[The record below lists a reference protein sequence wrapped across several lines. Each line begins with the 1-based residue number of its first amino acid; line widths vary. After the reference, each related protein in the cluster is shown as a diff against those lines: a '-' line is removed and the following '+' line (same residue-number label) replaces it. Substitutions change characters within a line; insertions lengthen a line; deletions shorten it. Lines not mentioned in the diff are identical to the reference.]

1 MSDLSCHGYSN
12 RDLVLSLAVRLLS
25 ELIAYPTVSHTSN
38 QAITEWVA
46 DRLRAQ
52 GFECEQTRYLDG
64 EGVPKFNLI
73 AKRLPTDSSSKSGD
87 LSTQSI
93 DRPEN
98 ETGLAYFCHT
108 DVVPADRWGGPG
120 GNPFEA
126 VIEDN
131 RLYGR
136 GSCDMKGSLAA
147 MLAAIDDLDASKQ
160 SAPLWVVCT
169 ADEEVGLRG
178 AKELAQSS
186 PAYRELVALDPVA
199 LIGEPTELG
208 VVHAHKGMGGFRVI
222 SHGKAAHSSTNRGVN
237 ANVAMIPLLQTILEL
252 HERSQTDPMLRDD
265 RFDPPT
271 LTFNFGISDHADAT
285 NIVPDRSEVWANWRA
300 MPSVD
305 GECLMAEAK
314 AAAEQLGLQFR
325 SYKSVAPLET
335 PIDDPTLVR
344 MCELASSYCG
354 REKAE
359 TVCYATDGAVL
370 EELRHRI
377 VCGPGSIEQAHTVD
391 EFIELESLENGVSL
405 FREAVQ
411 AFAMKA

>member
-1 MSDLSCHGYSN
+1 M
-12 RDLVLSLAVRLLS
+12 SLAVRLLS

-38 QAITEWVA
+38 GAITEWVA

-73 AKRLPTDSSSKSGD
+73 AKRLPPDSSLESGN

-93 DRPEN
+93 DRLELDRPEN
-98 ETGLAYFCHT
+98 EIGLAYFCHT

-126 VIEDN
+126 VVEDN

-136 GSCDMKGSLAA
+136 GACDMKGSLAA
-147 MLAAIDDLDASKQ
+147 MLAAIDGVDASMQ
-160 SAPLWVVCT
+160 SAPLWIVCT

-186 PAYRELVALDPVA
+186 QAYREIVSRNPVA
-199 LIGEPTELG
+199 LIGEPTELRI
-208 VVHAHKGMGGFRVI
+208 VHAHKGMGGFRVI
-222 SHGKAAHSSTNRGVN
+222 SHGKAAHSSTAKGIN

-252 HERSQTDPMLRDD
+252 HERVQTDPMLRDD

-285 NIVPDRSEVWANWRA
+285 NIVPDRSEVWANWRT
-300 MPSVD
+300 MPHVD
-305 GECLMAEAK
+305 GECLMEDAK
-314 AAAEQLGLQFR
+314 VAAEQLGLQFR
-325 SYKSVAPLET
+325 GYKSVAPLET
-335 PIDDPTLVR
+335 SIDDPTLVR

-354 REKAE
+354 RDKPE

-370 EELRHRI
+370 GELQHRI
-377 VCGPGSIEQAHTVD
+377 VCGPGSIEQAHTID
-391 EFIELESLENGVSL
+391 EFIELESLENGVAL
-405 FREAVQ
+405 FRDAIQ
-411 AFAMKA
+411 AFAMRS

>member
-1 MSDLSCHGYSN
+1 M
-12 RDLVLSLAVRLLS
+12 SLAVRLLS

-38 QAITEWVA
+38 GAITEWVA

-73 AKRLPTDSSSKSGD
+73 AKRLPPGSSSESGN

-93 DRPEN
+93 DRLELDRPEN
-98 ETGLAYFCHT
+98 EIGLAYFCHT

-126 VIEDN
+126 VVEDN

-136 GSCDMKGSLAA
+136 GACDMKGSLAA
-147 MLAAIDDLDASKQ
+147 MLAAIDGLDASMQ
-160 SAPLWVVCT
+160 SAPLWIVCT

-186 PAYRELVALDPVA
+186 QAYREIVSRNPVA
-199 LIGEPTELG
+199 LIGEPTELRI
-208 VVHAHKGMGGFRVI
+208 VHAHKGMGGFRVI
-222 SHGKAAHSSTNRGVN
+222 SHGKAAHSST
-237 ANVAMIPLLQTILEL
+237 A
-252 HERSQTDPMLRDD
+252 
-265 RFDPPT
+265 

-285 NIVPDRSEVWANWRA
+285 NIVPDRCEVWANWRT
-300 MPSVD
+300 MPHVD
-305 GECLMAEAK
+305 GECLMEDAK
-314 AAAEQLGLQFR
+314 VAAEQLGLQFR
-325 SYKSVAPLET
+325 GYKSVAPLET
-335 PIDDPTLVR
+335 SIDDPTLVR

-354 REKAE
+354 RDKPE

-370 EELRHRI
+370 GELQHRI

-391 EFIELESLENGVSL
+391 EFIELESLENGVAL
-405 FREAVQ
+405 FRDAIQ
-411 AFAMKA
+411 AFAMRS

>member
-1 MSDLSCHGYSN
+1 M
-12 RDLVLSLAVRLLS
+12 SLAVKLLS

-46 DRLRAQ
+46 DRLSAQ

-73 AKRLPTDSSSKSGD
+73 AKRSPSGSSSGFGRS
-87 LSTQSI
+87 SMRSI
-93 DRPEN
+93 DRPGIDPPEN
-98 ETGLAYFCHT
+98 DRPDNEIGLAYFCHT

-126 VIEDN
+126 VVEDG

-147 MLAAIDDLDASKQ
+147 MLAAIDGLDAANQ

-178 AKELAQSS
+178 AKELSQNSQ
-186 PAYRELVALDPVA
+186 AYRELVALDPVA
-199 LIGEPTELG
+199 LIGEPTELR
-208 VVHAHKGMGGFRVI
+208 VVYAHKGMGGFRVI
-222 SHGKAAHSSTNRGVN
+222 SHGKAAHSSTDRGIN

-252 HERSQTDPMLRDD
+252 HERVQADPMLRDE

-271 LTFNFGISDHADAT
+271 LTFNFGVSDHADAT
-285 NIVPDRSEVWANWRA
+285 NIVPDRSEVWANWRT
-300 MPSVD
+300 MPNVE
-305 GECLMAEAK
+305 GECLMADAK
-314 AAAEQLGLQFR
+314 VAAEQLGLQFR

-335 PIDDPTLVR
+335 PIDDPALIR
-344 MCELASSYCG
+344 MCDLASPYCG
-354 REKAE
+354 REKPE

-377 VCGPGSIEQAHTVD
+377 VCGPGSIEQAHTID
-391 EFIELESLENGVSL
+391 EYIELDSLEKGVAL
-405 FREAVQ
+405 FRDAVQ
-411 AFAMKA
+411 VFAMRF